1 MNCEL
6 ESLLVLVDQSFDFE
20 EIVLLKGV
28 ENLVDVVPH
37 LGFQL
42 PASVAQRQ
50 RQVGLARF
58 LGLDLLR
65 HDDESGGDDLILVA
79 NAIADVKVLHGCLSI
94 KQRQWE
100 RGFYDSAGQCGRT
113 AISGAMLVGFLSVP
127 GESGVLRGKSFT
139 AEFAEKSRRV
149 RKGKQAMT
157 ALGQAYSTA
166 PRNMRSRNHRM
177 PNFLCF
183 FLLSFLASAS
193 FAETVST
200 GLV

>member
-79 NAIADVKVLHGCLSI
+79 NAIADVKVLHGMSEYRTKGAGTRIFCLI
-94 KQRQWE
+94 
-100 RGFYDSAGQCGRT
+100 SA
-113 AISGAMLVGFLSVP
+113 M
-127 GESGVLRGKSFT
+127 
-139 AEFAEKSRRV
+139 
-149 RKGKQAMT
+149 
-157 ALGQAYSTA
+157 
-166 PRNMRSRNHRM
+166 
-177 PNFLCF
+177 
-183 FLLSFLASAS
+183 
-193 FAETVST
+193 
-200 GLV
+200 